1 MINTAYKD
9 FSVHHISAGLVN
21 SVAALRAN
29 GGQDLHTALLIMKMF
44 ESSHP
49 ELQSELGDCY
59 YQGDGLSENIDKA
72 LDMFKKAAQKGSLRA
87 QYDLGWY
94 YYDRGEY
101 LRAIEN
107 FSVCISH
114 KTELND
120 HKLSR
125 CYACLGDAYSKISEP
140 KTSTAIEN
148 LAIAAD
154 KYHHGFACRRLG
166 QIYAQS
172 GTHHFDPSK
181 AIRYFE
187 LGASCGDSISAHELG
202 INYILGDENLQ
213 IKPNG
218 RKAESVL
225 LPFADSEEYDILR
238 DLALLY
244 QRGDS
249 DNGISKNYPKAKS
262 YYERAWALQQN
273 PFMAAN
279 LGYVYFC
286 LDEYRNAEK
295 MLIIADSAGYSDYS
309 DFLGR
314 MYREGFLGTKDLNK
328 AAYYYGRAYNAGELN
343 NVFTCGEFAELLE
356 ETGDYQKA
364 YDVADKGEE
373 KFNDIWFVF
382 IKANLVLNGKVTN
395 RISLDRAAEMM
406 ELCIRYNTHTED
418 AHMALGK
425 YYLSVREFRKAE
437 KHYMDAFGIGV
448 ADAAVYL
455 GRLYEKGGGTINA
468 DINKAYEYY
477 AKADSTGSALGK
489 EEVSCFKK
497 GMFGGYKRIRSL

>member
-1 MINTAYKD
+1 LMNTAYKD

-140 KTSTAIEN
+140 KISTAIEN

-181 AIRYFE
+181 AIKYFE

-238 DLALLY
+238 DLGLLY

-295 MLIIADSAGYSDYS
+295 MLTIADSAGYSDYS

-314 MYREGFLGTKDLNK
+314 MYR
-328 AAYYYGRAYNAGELN
+328 
-343 NVFTCGEFAELLE
+343 
-356 ETGDYQKA
+356 
-364 YDVADKGEE
+364 
-373 KFNDIWFVF
+373 
-382 IKANLVLNGKVTN
+382 
-395 RISLDRAAEMM
+395 
-406 ELCIRYNTHTED
+406 
-418 AHMALGK
+418 
-425 YYLSVREFRKAE
+425 
-437 KHYMDAFGIGV
+437 
-448 ADAAVYL
+448 
-455 GRLYEKGGGTINA
+455 
-468 DINKAYEYY
+468 
-477 AKADSTGSALGK
+477 
-489 EEVSCFKK
+489 
-497 GMFGGYKRIRSL
+497 

>member
-1 MINTAYKD
+1 MNRAYKE
-9 FSVHHISAGLVN
+9 FSVNHIATGLVN
-21 SVAALRAN
+21 SVASLRAN
-29 GGQDLHTALLIMKMF
+29 GGQGLYTALLIMKMF

-59 YQGDGLSENIDKA
+59 YQGDGLSADIEKA
-72 LDMFKKAAQKGSLRA
+72 LDKFKQAAQKGSLRA

-107 FSVCISH
+107 FAVCISN
-114 KTELND
+114 KNEFND

-140 KTSTAIEN
+140 KISAAIEN

-154 KYHHGFACRRLG
+154 KYHHSFACRRLG
-166 QIYAQS
+166 QIYAQL
-172 GTHHFDPSK
+172 GTHHFDPAK
-181 AIRYFE
+181 AVKYYE

-202 INYILGDENLQ
+202 IKYILGNEELQ

-218 RKAESVL
+218 RNAEAVL
-225 LPFADSEEYDILR
+225 LSFADSEEYDVLR
-238 DLALLY
+238 DLGLLY

-249 DNGISKNYPKAKS
+249 DNGIIPNYPKSKS

-273 PFMAAN
+273 PFVAAN
-279 LGYVYFC
+279 LGYVYFG
-286 LDEYRNAEK
+286 LEDYRNAER
-295 MLIIADSAGYSDYS
+295 MLAIADSAGYSDFS

-314 MYREGFLGTKDLNK
+314 IYREGFLGTKDLSK
-328 AAYYYGRAYNAGELN
+328 AVFYYGRAYDAGELN
-343 NVFTCGEFAELLE
+343 NIFTYTEFVEVLE
-356 ETGDYQKA
+356 ENGDYQKA
-364 YDVADKGEE
+364 YNVADKGEE

-382 IKANLVLNGKVTN
+382 IKANLVLDGKVTN
-395 RISLDRAAEMM
+395 KISFDKAAETM
-406 ELCIRYNTHTED
+406 ELCIRYNTRKED

-437 KHYMDAFGIGV
+437 KQYMDAFALGV

-468 DINKAYEYY
+468 DINKAYDYY
-477 AKADSTGSALGK
+477 TKAASLGSSLGK
-489 EEVSCFKK
+489 EEISCFKK
-497 GMFGGYKRIRSL
+497 GILGGHKRVRSI

>member
-1 MINTAYKD
+1 MNTALKD
-9 FSVHHISAGLVN
+9 FSVNYIPTGLVHN
-21 SVAALRAN
+21 VSTLRAN

-44 ESSHP
+44 EDSHP

-59 YQGDGLSENIDKA
+59 YQGEGLSQSTEKA
-72 LDMFKKAAQKGSLRA
+72 RIMFQKAAQKGSVRA

-101 LRAIEN
+101 LRAIDN
-107 FSVCISH
+107 FSLCISH
-114 KTELND
+114 KTELDD
-120 HKLSR
+120 HKVSR
-125 CYACLGDAYSKISEP
+125 SYACLGDAYSKISEP
-140 KTSTAIEN
+140 KISTAVEN
-148 LAIAAD
+148 LSIAAD
-154 KYHHGFACRRLG
+154 KYHNGFACRRLG
-166 QIYAQS
+166 QIFSQS
-172 GTHHFDPSK
+172 DSHHFDPDK

-187 LGASCGDSISAHELG
+187 LGASCGDVISAHELG
-202 INYILGDENLQ
+202 INYILGDENLR

-225 LPFADSEEYDILR
+225 LPFVDFGEYDILR

-249 DNGISKNYPKAKS
+249 DNGISKSYPKAKS
-262 YYERAWALQQN
+262 YYEQAWALQQN

-279 LGYVYFC
+279 WGYVYFC

-295 MLIIADSAGYSDYS
+295 MLVIADSGGYSDYS

-314 MYREGFLGTKDLNK
+314 MYREGFLGNKDLNK
-328 AAYYYGRAYNAGELN
+328 AAYYYGRAYDSGELN

-356 ETGDYQKA
+356 EVGDYQKA

-373 KFNDIWFVF
+373 KFNDIGFVF
-382 IKANLVLNGKVTN
+382 IKAKLVLTGKVTN

-406 ELCIRYNTHTED
+406 ELCIRYNTHKED
-418 AHMALGK
+418 AHMMLGK

-437 KHYMDAFGIGV
+437 KQYLDAFAIGI

-455 GRLYEKGGGTINA
+455 GRLYENGGGTINT
-468 DINKAYEYY
+468 DCNKAYEYY
-477 AKADSTGSALGK
+477 MKAASAGSTLGR

-497 GMFGGYKRIRSL
+497 GMFGGYRRIRSL